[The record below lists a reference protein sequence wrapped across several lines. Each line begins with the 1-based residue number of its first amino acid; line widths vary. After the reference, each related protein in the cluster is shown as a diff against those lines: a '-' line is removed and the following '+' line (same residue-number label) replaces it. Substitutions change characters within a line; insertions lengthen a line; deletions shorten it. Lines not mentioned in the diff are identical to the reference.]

1 MKIDQMIRDKKNAE
15 KIKATPE
22 LSETESSET
31 HSLDDMDEEQRK
43 LYQGKK
49 IRRLTKNMARTLS
62 IDYEQA
68 LKIVQMTE

>member
-1 MKIDQMIRDKKNAE
+1 MIRDKKNAE

>member
-1 MKIDQMIRDKKNAE
+1 
-15 KIKATPE
+15 
-22 LSETESSET
+22 
-31 HSLDDMDEEQRK
+31 MDEEQRK